1 MEQLHTDIKQ
11 LTDTSV
17 RGDDQVQEKEEKNLI
32 DELFFIEKEK
42 EFN

>member
-1 MEQLHTDIKQ
+1 MERLHTDIKQ

-32 DELFFIEKEK
+32 DELFL
-42 EFN
+42 

>member
-32 DELFFIEKEK
+32 DELFFYRERKRV
-42 EFN
+42 